1 MTEVQAI
8 PLTLFFYNR
17 RDYLLQNTLSCAI
30 KERALSMFQH
40 FPQVIALLCYLME
53 TKREAGPFLIVVP
66 SSVFSNWVSEIKR
79 WAPSATTVPYRGNP
93 DTRRRIYR

>member
-1 MTEVQAI
+1 
-8 PLTLFFYNR
+8 
-17 RDYLLQNTLSCAI
+17 
-30 KERALSMFQH
+30 MFQH